1 MGVMRK
7 IYDHFELALEP
18 AAEEAMEVHL
28 AANPRGK
35 HGTHEYDL
43 DRYGLSEGR
52 VRDRLAWYIDRF
64 DLA

>member
-1 MGVMRK
+1 
-7 IYDHFELALEP
+7 
-18 AAEEAMEVHL
+18 MEVHL